1 MDKFDVE
8 EPDGYCVFT
17 GVARCRLRGKFLN
30 AAAVLIQLGILK
42 DIDVCHSGKCE
53 S

>member
-1 MDKFDVE
+1 MLRNPMVTASL
-8 EPDGYCVFT
+8 T